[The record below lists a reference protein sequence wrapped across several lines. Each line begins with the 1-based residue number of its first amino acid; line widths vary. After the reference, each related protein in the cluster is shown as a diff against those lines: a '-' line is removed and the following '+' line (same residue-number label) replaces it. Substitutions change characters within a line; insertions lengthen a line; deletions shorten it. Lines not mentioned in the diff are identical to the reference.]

1 MINVS
6 KHIFPAKIPGTFE
19 LGDQVILHED
29 EDFVREQ
36 FRIYDQIRWTEGLAR
51 PMLGKTYPVVP
62 KEVCKE
68 DSNWVGIPSNDHNH
82 GTTWYFPITTL
93 RKVERSKSFLIQF
106 IFI

>member
-1 MINVS
+1 MGDLVS
-6 KHIFPAKIPGTFE
+6 
-19 LGDQVILHED
+19 LHED

-36 FRIYDQIRWTEGLAR
+36 FRIFDNGQINWTEGLAR

-62 KEVCKE
+62 KQVIKE
-68 DSNWVGIPSNDHNH
+68 DDNWVGLPSNDHNH

-106 IFI
+106 ICN

>member
-1 MINVS
+1 M
-6 KHIFPAKIPGTFE
+6 
-19 LGDQVILHED
+19 GDQVILHEN

-36 FRIYDQIRWTEGLAR
+36 FRIFANSQISWTEGLAR
-51 PMLGKTYPVVP
+51 PMLGKTYPVIP
-62 KEVCKE
+62 KKAVKE
-68 DSNWVGIPSNDHNH
+68 DGNWVGIPSNDHNH

>member
-1 MINVS
+1 M
-6 KHIFPAKIPGTFE
+6 
-19 LGDQVILHED
+19 GDQVILHED

-36 FRIYDQIRWTEGLAR
+36 FRIFNNGQIRWTEGLAR

-68 DSNWVGIPSNDHNH
+68 DSNWVGLPSIDLKY
-82 GTTWYFPITTL
+82 GRQWYFPKTTL

-106 IFI
+106 ICN